1 MSECSSIGHYLNLIG
16 RIQLLQADQEITL
29 GKRVQAWIAIRDN
42 KDLTLKERRVCRV
55 GKRARDAMVNANLR
69 LVVDIAKKYVRRSES
84 STLLDLVN
92 MGNEGLIKGVER
104 FDPTRGYRLTT
115 FCYWWI
121 RQGIVR
127 GMHETDNM
135 IRLPSHVHEQLGNV
149 AKAIGEAN
157 EPITLGQAAKI
168 ANAKVHFIECAYIA
182 KHVSSLDKVLECD
195 KTIIECIPDKTQ
207 VTFDYQVES
216 GVDVH
221 RLIGVLDERE
231 RFVLLRRYGMA
242 NDHAHWTLQALGNE
256 LGISRERARQY
267 EQRAIRKLRFAAS
280 NTLEAA

>member
-1 MSECSSIGHYLNLIG
+1 MNECSSIGFYLNLIG
-16 RIQLLQADQEITL
+16 RIQLLRADQEITL

-42 KDLTLKERRVCRV
+42 KDLTLKEQRVCRV

-84 STLLDLVN
+84 STLLDLIN

-157 EPITLGQAAKI
+157 ESITLEQAAKI
-168 ANAKVHFIECAYIA
+168 AKSKVHFIECAYIA
-182 KHVSSLDKVLECD
+182 KHVSSLDKVVECD
-195 KTIIECIPDKTQ
+195 KTIIECIPDRKPNKL
-207 VTFDYQVES
+207 DYQVET

-221 RLIGVLDERE
+221 QLLGVLNERE
-231 RFVLLRRYGMA
+231 QFVLLRRYGMA
-242 NDHAHWTLQALGNE
+242 SDCNCWTLQALGKE
-256 LGISRERARQY
+256 LGVSRERARQY
-267 EQRAIRKLRFAAS
+267 EQRAIRKLRDAA
-280 NTLEAA
+280 TTYQEAA